1 MNSDARL
8 IVGGMKEPSAFNACV
23 LNRDIPNI
31 SKARIIDAMDITRHK
46 KQLLNTL
53 TIVNCKIFKKGVP
66 HILDEENPNLGLDHY
81 KNVILTKIDSKK

>member
-1 MNSDARL
+1 
-8 IVGGMKEPSAFNACV
+8 
-23 LNRDIPNI
+23 
-31 SKARIIDAMDITRHK
+31 MDITRHK

-81 KNVILTKIDSKK
+81 KNVILTKIDSVKNEY